1 MKKIKEHVVYY
12 YFSYLLSLTSM
23 AYGWKLVIHPEIL
36 QTYKVYQKIRDVFDH
51 RFIGVFFIALGLVY
65 GLATMTNRKKIK
77 QLLLPVF
84 SFIWTF
90 FSFSFILSEP
100 PNTVGIL
107 TLCVALMGFGVS
119 LRGDFKDG

>member
-1 MKKIKEHVVYY
+1 MQKIKEHMIHY
-12 YFSYLLSLTSM
+12 YFSYLLSLTSV

-36 QTYKVYQKIRDVFDH
+36 QTYKVYQRIRDVFDH
-51 RFIGVFFIALGLVY
+51 RFIGVFFILLGASY
-65 GLATMTNRKKIK
+65 AIATVFDFKRIK
-77 QLLLPVF
+77 RLLLPVF

-107 TLCVALMGFGVS
+107 TLCVALIGFGVS

>member
-1 MKKIKEHVVYY
+1 MKKFKEHIVYY
-12 YFSYLLSLTSM
+12 YYSYLLALTSI

-36 QTYKVYQKIRDVFDH
+36 QTYRVYQKIRDVFDH
-51 RFIGVFFIALGLVY
+51 RFIGVFFLLLGASYAIATVFDF
-65 GLATMTNRKKIK
+65 KKIK
-77 QLLLPVF
+77 RILLPVF

-107 TLCVALMGFGVS
+107 TLCVALIGFGVS
-119 LRGDFKDG
+119 LRGDFKNG

>member
-1 MKKIKEHVVYY
+1 MQKIKEHMIHY

-36 QTYKVYQKIRDVFDH
+36 QTYRVYQKIRDVFDH
-51 RFIGVFFIALGLVY
+51 RFIGVFLLILGVSYAIATLFDFK
-65 GLATMTNRKKIK
+65 RIK
-77 QLLLPVF
+77 RLLLPVF

>member
-12 YFSYLLSLTSM
+12 YFSYLLSLASV

-77 QLLLPVF
+77 QLLLPIF

-90 FSFSFILSEP
+90 FSFSFILSDP
-100 PNTVGIL
+100 PNTVGML
-107 TLCVALMGFGVS
+107 TLCVAFI
-119 LRGDFKDG
+119 

>member
-1 MKKIKEHVVYY
+1 MKKIKEHLIYHY
-12 YFSYLLSLTSM
+12 NSYLLSLTSV
-23 AYGWKLVIHPEIL
+23 AYGWKLVAHPEIL

-51 RFIGVFFIALGLVY
+51 RFIGVFLLLLGASYAIATVFDFK
-65 GLATMTNRKKIK
+65 RIK
-77 QLLLPVF
+77 RLLLPMF

-107 TLCVALMGFGVS
+107 TLCVALLGFGVS

>member
-1 MKKIKEHVVYY
+1 MQKIKEHMIHY
-12 YFSYLLSLTSM
+12 YFSYLLSLTSV

-51 RFIGVFFIALGLVY
+51 RFIGVFFILLGASY
-65 GLATMTNRKKIK
+65 AIATVFDFKRIK
-77 QLLLPVF
+77 RLLLPIF

-100 PNTVGIL
+100 PNTVGML

>member
-1 MKKIKEHVVYY
+1 MQKIKEHLVYY

-23 AYGWKLVIHPEIL
+23 AYGFKLVIHPEIL

-51 RFIGVFFIALGLVY
+51 RFIGVFLLLLGASY
-65 GLATMTNRKKIK
+65 AIATMFDFKRIK
-77 QLLLPVF
+77 RLLLPVF

-107 TLCVALMGFGVS
+107 TLCVALLGFGVS

>member
-1 MKKIKEHVVYY
+1 MKRIKGHIIYY
-12 YFSYLLSLTSM
+12 YYSYLLALTSM
-23 AYGWKLVIHPEIL
+23 AYGWKLIVHPEIL
-36 QTYKVYQKIRDVFDH
+36 QTYRVYQKIRDIFDH
-51 RFIGVFFIALGLVY
+51 RFIGVFFLLLGALY
-65 GLATMTNRKKIK
+65 AIATMLDWKKVK
-77 QLLLPVF
+77 QLTLPVF

-107 TLCVALMGFGVS
+107 SLCVALIGFGVS

>member
-1 MKKIKEHVVYY
+1 MQKIKEHIIYY
-12 YFSYLLSLTSM
+12 YYSYLLALTSM

-51 RFIGVFFIALGLVY
+51 RFIGVFLLLLGVSYAIATVFDFK
-65 GLATMTNRKKIK
+65 RIK
-77 QLLLPVF
+77 RLLLPVF

-107 TLCVALMGFGVS
+107 SLCVALMGFGVS
-119 LRGDFKDG
+119 IRGDFKDG

>member
-1 MKKIKEHVVYY
+1 MIYY
-12 YFSYLLSLTSM
+12 YYSYLLALTSM
-23 AYGWKLVIHPEIL
+23 AYGWKLIVHPEIL
-36 QTYKVYQKIRDVFDH
+36 QTYRVYQKIRDVFDH
-51 RFIGVFFIALGLVY
+51 RFIGVFFLLLGALYAV
-65 GLATMTNRKKIK
+65 ATILDFKKIK
-77 QLLLPVF
+77 RLLLPVF

-107 TLCVALMGFGVS
+107 TLCVALIGFGVS

>member
-1 MKKIKEHVVYY
+1 MQKIKEHVVHY

-23 AYGWKLVIHPEIL
+23 AYGWQLIVHPEIL
-36 QTYKVYQKIRDVFDH
+36 QTYRVYQKIRDVFDH
-51 RFIGVFFIALGLVY
+51 RFIGVFFLLLGASYAISTLFDFK
-65 GLATMTNRKKIK
+65 RIK
-77 QLLLPVF
+77 RLLLPVF

-107 TLCVALMGFGVS
+107 TLCVALIGFGVS

>member
-12 YFSYLLSLTSM
+12 YFSYLLSLTAM

-36 QTYKVYQKIRDVFDH
+36 QTYRVYQKIRDVFDH
-51 RFIGVFFIALGLVY
+51 RFIGVFLLLLGVSYAIATVFDFK
-65 GLATMTNRKKIK
+65 RIK
-77 QLLLPVF
+77 RLLLPIF

-107 TLCVALMGFGVS
+107 TLCVALIGFGVS

>member
-1 MKKIKEHVVYY
+1 MQKIKEHVVYY
-12 YFSYLLSLTSM
+12 YFSYLLSLISM
-23 AYGWKLVIHPEIL
+23 AYGWKLIVHPEIL

-51 RFIGVFFIALGLVY
+51 RFIGVFLLLLGASYAIATVFDFK
-65 GLATMTNRKKIK
+65 RIK
-77 QLLLPVF
+77 RLLLPMF

-90 FSFSFILSEP
+90 FSFSFILSDP

-107 TLCVALMGFGVS
+107 TLCVALIGFGVS

>member
-1 MKKIKEHVVYY
+1 MIHY

-23 AYGWKLVIHPEIL
+23 AYGWKLIVHPEIL

-51 RFIGVFFIALGLVY
+51 RFIGVFLLFLGLTYAISNVC
-65 GLATMTNRKKIK
+65 NFKKIK
-77 QLLLPVF
+77 QILLPIF

-107 TLCVALMGFGVS
+107 TLSVALIGFGVS

>member
-12 YFSYLLSLTSM
+12 YFSYLLSLISM
-23 AYGWKLVIHPEIL
+23 VYGWKLVVHPEIL
-36 QTYKVYQKIRDVFDH
+36 QTYRVYQKIRDVFDH
-51 RFIGVFFIALGLVY
+51 RFIGVFFILLGASY
-65 GLATMTNRKKIK
+65 AIATVFDFKRIK
-77 QLLLPVF
+77 QILLPVF

>member
-1 MKKIKEHVVYY
+1 MQKIKEHIIYY
-12 YFSYLLSLTSM
+12 YYSYLLALISM

-36 QTYKVYQKIRDVFDH
+36 QTYRVYQKIRDVFDH
-51 RFIGVFFIALGLVY
+51 RFIGVFLLLLGASY
-65 GLATMTNRKKIK
+65 AIATMLDFKRIK
-77 QLLLPVF
+77 RLLLPVF

-90 FSFSFILSEP
+90 FGFSFILSEP

-107 TLCVALMGFGVS
+107 TLCVALIGFGVS

>member
-1 MKKIKEHVVYY
+1 MKKFKEHIVNY
-12 YFSYLLSLTSM
+12 YFSHLLALTSM
-23 AYGWKLVIHPEIL
+23 AYGWKLIIHPEIL
-36 QTYKVYQKIRDVFDH
+36 QTYKVYQRIRDVFDH
-51 RFIGVFFIALGLVY
+51 RFIGVFFLLLGALYAIATVLDW
-65 GLATMTNRKKIK
+65 KKVK
-77 QLLLPVF
+77 QLTLPIF

-100 PNTVGIL
+100 PNTVGML

>member
-1 MKKIKEHVVYY
+1 MQKTKEHLVHY
-12 YFSYLLSLTSM
+12 YFSYLLSLTSIV
-23 AYGWKLVIHPEIL
+23 YGWKLVVHPEIL
-36 QTYKVYQKIRDVFDH
+36 QTYKVYQNIRDVFDH
-51 RFIGVFFIALGLVY
+51 RFIGVFLLLLGLVY
-65 GLATMTNRKKIK
+65 AIATLFKFKKIK
-77 QLLLPVF
+77 QILLPIF

-107 TLCVALMGFGVS
+107 TLSVALIGFGVS

>member
-1 MKKIKEHVVYY
+1 MQKIKEHIIYY
-12 YFSYLLSLTSM
+12 YYSYLLALTSM

-36 QTYKVYQKIRDVFDH
+36 QTYRVYQRIRDVFDH
-51 RFIGVFFIALGLVY
+51 RFIGVFLLLLGVSYAIATAFDLK
-65 GLATMTNRKKIK
+65 RIK
-77 QLLLPVF
+77 RILLPVF

-107 TLCVALMGFGVS
+107 TLCVALIGFGVS
-119 LRGDFKDG
+119 LRGDFKNG